1 MATAALVLAP
11 PPEVLPPHATT
22 MSTVAMA
29 NDRAKAVRVI
39 RLPPCL
45 SSTKNGSQIARWT
58 ERDRAN
64 AIGNRMLGQ
73 GLPTSVLWLVCDRG
87 RTNAGHSRVGDVGRC
102 RGQDIARGRFWRPG
116 CADWPRADSAVR
128 TSTALENV
136 PAWGR
141 DFVRLVG
148 QPRRMVWRQPR
159 RADLRNGHSC
169 RHRYASCRAWSQEAG
184 VL

>member
-29 NDRAKAVRVI
+29 NARAKAERVI

-58 ERDRAN
+58 EWDQAN

-73 GLPTSVLWLVCDRG
+73 GR
-87 RTNAGHSRVGDVGRC
+87 RQ
-102 RGQDIARGRFWRPG
+102 GQRSARGSRSRTLKRLARNQCRVAAVSLAFSRSRLHLDGRALRP
-116 CADWPRADSAVR
+116 
-128 TSTALENV
+128 L
-136 PAWGR
+136 
-141 DFVRLVG
+141 F
-148 QPRRMVWRQPR
+148 
-159 RADLRNGHSC
+159 
-169 RHRYASCRAWSQEAG
+169 
-184 VL
+184 